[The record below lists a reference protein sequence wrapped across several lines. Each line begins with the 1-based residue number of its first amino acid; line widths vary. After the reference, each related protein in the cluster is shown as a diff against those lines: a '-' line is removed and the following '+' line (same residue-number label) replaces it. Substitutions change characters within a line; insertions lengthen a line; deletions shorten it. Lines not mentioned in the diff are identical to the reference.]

1 MSLEFSNYYEVNFP
15 SQLPALN
22 AENYP
27 SCMGARDD
35 ECPLKAKKR
44 ARIAQVDVLQRAF
57 ETKIEANAAPYL
69 SPGEA
74 ERLAWTT
81 SLTESQ
87 VKKWFSNKRC
97 AVKKREK
104 RD

>member
-1 MSLEFSNYYEVNFP
+1 
-15 SQLPALN
+15 
-22 AENYP
+22 
-27 SCMGARDD
+27 MGARDK
-35 ECPLKAKKR
+35 ECPLKAEKQ
-44 ARIAQVDVLQRAF
+44 ARNAQVDVLERVF
-57 ETKIEANAAPYL
+57 ECKMEADGGPYL
-69 SPGEA
+69 GLGEA
-74 ERLAWTT
+74 RRLACIT